1 MQTFH
6 NTSIRN
12 KLRAIILLTSGLVL
26 LLASTAFVINE
37 VLFFRR
43 SMIADLFTLADLVG
57 INSSGGLLFNDSKA
71 TEENMAGLKVKSHII
86 LAHIFS
92 QNGTLFASYF
102 RDQAPQPSAQH
113 ISALY
118 PYTQGIENSYFFR
131 ENHVEVFKKIIFEG
145 EELGIVY
152 IQSDLDEL
160 WQRLQSV
167 GTIVLVVMLASLLL
181 AFLLAS
187 KLQQIITGP
196 IYHLLTTMKAVSTD
210 KNYALRAEKTSQDEL
225 GRLIDGFNN
234 MLTQI
239 DSRDKE
245 LTQYRGHLEEKV
257 AQRTT
262 ELSEARD
269 QALAANKA
277 KSIFL
282 ANMSHEIR
290 TPMNAVLGYA
300 QILRRDSGLTQEQHN
315 TLQIIEDSGNHLLGL
330 INDILDISKIEA
342 GAMEVR
348 PENFYLDDLIQ
359 SISAMFKIRCEQ
371 KQLQW
376 QVNDNV
382 NQHRLVYADQG
393 KLRQILINLLG
404 NAVKFTERGTIILK
418 ISELEDNCYRF
429 EVIDTGPGISAAAQ
443 ETIFEPF
450 QQEKA
455 GFDKGGTGLGL
466 AITKRQ
472 VELMAGRLELVSKL
486 GEGACF
492 SVSLPLPL
500 GEGSAHTT
508 LDPSRISHL
517 APNCHVDVLV
527 VDDIYENRNILVHIL
542 SDIGA
547 EVREAVNGQD
557 ALDKIQQRIPSII
570 FMDIRMPLMD
580 GMKAL
585 QHLRQDYKSHII
597 CVAISASTLQHQ
609 SQEMMTAGFDDFISK
624 PFRFEEVYQCLA
636 KFLQVE
642 FEYELTQ
649 PTSVAQVQPTD
660 QLEVAELSLPR
671 DLYERLKDAAELN
684 ELTEMEHIL
693 NRLRADAQ
701 YRQLTQILD
710 HLLMNY
716 DIDGILM
723 TLQEI
728 TIQESPFEVLASP

>member
-102 RDQAPQPSAQH
+102 RDQTPHPSPQH

-118 PYTQGIENSYFFR
+118 PYKQEIENNYFFR

-210 KNYALRAEKTSQDEL
+210 KNYALRAEKSSQDEL

-257 AQRTT
+257 TQRTI

-300 QILRRDSGLTQEQHN
+300 QILRRDTGLTQEQHK

-376 QVNDNV
+376 QVNDNI

-404 NAVKFTERGTIILK
+404 NAVKFTERGTIILNV
-418 ISELEDNCYRF
+418 SELDDNRYRF

-472 VELMAGRLELVSKL
+472 VELMAGQLELVSQL

-492 SVSLPLPL
+492 SVILPLPV
-500 GEGSAHTT
+500 GEGSVYTA
-508 LDPSRISHL
+508 LDPSRISRL
-517 APNCHVDVLV
+517 APHCHVDVLV

-547 EVREAVNGQD
+547 EVREAVNGQE
-557 ALDKIQQRIPSII
+557 ALDKIQQRLPSIV

-580 GMKAL
+580 GMEAL
-585 QHLRQDYKSHII
+585 QHLRQDYKTHII

-642 FEYELTQ
+642 FEYEPTQ
-649 PTSVAQVQPTD
+649 PTSVTQEQPTD
-660 QLEVAELSLPR
+660 QLDIAELSLPR

-728 TIQESPFEVLASP
+728 TIQEPHFEVLASS